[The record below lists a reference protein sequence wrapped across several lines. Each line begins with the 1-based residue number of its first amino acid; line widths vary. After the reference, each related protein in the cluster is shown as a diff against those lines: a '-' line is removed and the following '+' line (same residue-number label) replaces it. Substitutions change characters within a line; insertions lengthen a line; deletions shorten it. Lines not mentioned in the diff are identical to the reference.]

1 MGKMKKY
8 RQLIK
13 ELPSKKVV
21 FAFGRFQPPTTGH
34 ELLVKA
40 VQKIASAQGADH
52 VIYASKTEDKKQN
65 PLPVSRKVYYL
76 QRMFAGANFK
86 AANEQ
91 ERTFIEA
98 AKALNKRYKNIVM
111 VAGSDRIAEYKK
123 ILEKYNGTEFKF
135 DTVSVVSAGER
146 DPDSDNA
153 SGMSGTKMREAA
165 KAGKFSEF
173 KKGIPHSLTVLDARR
188 LMNEIRKAYDL
199 EPVKES
205 LNIAVDDLR
214 EKYFRGEIF
223 NVGDIVVSENKQC
236 VVVKRGSN
244 HLLLSEKGTDVKFTR
259 WIKDVYLP
267 EDYGNPEDH
276 GQVSW
281 QGYTTKHFDLD
292 TSVVDAF
299 NNTIHS
305 GEANSVDILHAIK
318 EVDEYLG
325 HMKAAIATR
334 QASAEV
340 VNNVKVHM
348 ARARDHLANI
358 GQAEHHDNYLKTH
371 TDEIEK
377 LASEYKDA
385 GKEDMN
391 DSVKVTGT
399 VIENLTNKTLKAN
412 SSDQI
417 KAARII
423 ATTLGV
429 ENVESTTNPAQ
440 IVNLGLRKIKSKAL
454 NAESYEILKRML
466 KMATDVGIKFDTNLM
481 PQKLKEAYYDKLL
494 SYDAEGKMTEIDT
507 DKDGIPDWLERNMT
521 KIGSSLQN
529 TDNDQLRKQKIH
541 YHLGEADTTSL
552 TRQVAKSALA
562 AKQAKEKEALST
574 KHASEKESL
583 KEYEIDHDGKG
594 NYRDDEGNEFRG
606 APRGSFARR
615 HTITS
620 TPPSETHSVHIN
632 GKKWKSFGSQSH
644 AQNVANKIK
653 GATVHKEEYE
663 HILKA
668 LDEALASTDKG
679 EYDYEGAMARTQ
691 LQTVCRNA
699 QELIAMLGMD
709 ENLPEWVQSKI
720 TLAQDYISSVT
731 DYLKSRSEL
740 GEGVVKKPQYRGLS
754 ESSLNVKDPHGDYKE
769 KSKALHQ
776 LSMNKDVDQ
785 GHVKQRKLDLDKEYS
800 KYQKEEVEP
809 IEEISQKL
817 AGNYY
822 GAATKKHIE
831 KVGVK
836 PNMYDRIEK
845 DMGKKRK
852 EGVDRAFARL
862 TKEDV
867 KLVEE
872 HIVHVDDGS
881 KYGEQPHDKDA
892 EHVMAGVKKHN
903 GKFDGHS
910 DKGAFFKFKSHSD
923 AKNFV
928 DHVKRSPHKTV
939 GADLHEEVIFE
950 AIDKEHPIAKEYES
964 LKKQDIK
971 TLRGMIS
978 QQHKIVDTSE
988 FKTKD
993 HAASHILR
1001 NRHGN
1006 KKVSAVFGLSEEQ
1019 FEEAYLQSADQKIG
1033 KDGKKHAARLIKI
1046 GSDAP
1051 TNTRHKGYDA
1061 FSMEEVEL
1069 SEEDIDVIVD
1079 EFQTW
1084 EDVIDAYED
1093 DELAII
1099 DEETGEEIDTVVSE
1113 GVLNEVLSRIER
1125 IRAATRFARTKSKRM
1140 IKTKM
1145 ALKRSSPQSV
1155 INTRARKLA
1164 IQTIKLRLA
1173 KKPLNTLSVAEK
1185 ERLEQRIAKMKPILN
1200 RIAMKLAPRVRQI
1213 EKQRLSHSTY
1223 TK

>member
-165 KAGKFSEF
+165 KAGKFNEF

-214 EKYFRGEIF
+214 ERYFRGEIF
-223 NVGDIVVSENKQC
+223 NVGDVVVSENKQC

-244 HLLLSEKGTDVKFTR
+244 HLLLSEEGTDVKFTR
-259 WIKDVYLP
+259 WIKDVSLP
-267 EDYGNPEDH
+267 AE
-276 GQVSW
+276 QV
-281 QGYTTKHFDLD
+281 Q
-292 TSVVDAF
+292 
-299 NNTIHS
+299 
-305 GEANSVDILHAIK
+305 E
-318 EVDEYLG
+318 E
-325 HMKAAIATR
+325 
-334 QASAEV
+334 
-340 VNNVKVHM
+340 
-348 ARARDHLANI
+348 
-358 GQAEHHDNYLKTH
+358 
-371 TDEIEK
+371 
-377 LASEYKDA
+377 
-385 GKEDMN
+385 
-391 DSVKVTGT
+391 
-399 VIENLTNKTLKAN
+399 LTNKTLKSN
-412 SSDQI
+412 STDQI

-429 ENVESTTNPAQ
+429 ENVESSANPAQ

-494 SYDAEGKMTEIDT
+494 SYDAEGRMTEIDT

-521 KIGSSLQN
+521 KIGSSLHN
-529 TDNDQLRKQKIH
+529 DENDQLRKQKIN

-562 AKQAKEKEALST
+562 AKHAKEKEALST

-620 TPPSETHSVHIN
+620 TPSEPHSVHIN
-632 GKKWKSFGSQSH
+632 GKKWKTYGSQSH

-663 HILKA
+663 HILNA

-699 QELIAMLGMD
+699 QELIDMLGMD
-709 ENLPEWVQSKI
+709 DNLPEWVQSKI

-731 DYLKSRSEL
+731 DYLKSRDEL
-740 GEGVVKKPQYRGLS
+740 GEAVNPAQQAAIAIAMKKAGKKPKYKGMNELS
-754 ESSLNVKDPHGDYKE
+754 TATLASYKQKAGADASAADKAGDYE
-769 KSKALHQ
+769 KGNKRFKGIIKAT
-776 LSMNKDVDQ
+776 NKQFD
-785 GHVKQRKLDLDKEYS
+785 
-800 KYQKEEVEP
+800 
-809 IEEISQKL
+809 
-817 AGNYY
+817 N
-822 GAATKKHIE
+822 
-831 KVGVK
+831 
-836 PNMYDRIEK
+836 
-845 DMGKKRK
+845 DMK
-852 EGVDRAFARL
+852 
-862 TKEDV
+862 KEDV

-872 HIVHVDDGS
+872 HIVHVNDGS

-892 EHVMAGVKKHN
+892 EHVMAGVKKH
-903 GKFDGHS
+903 GGEFDGHS
-910 DKGAFFKFKSHSD
+910 DKGAFFKFKSHED
-923 AKNFV
+923 AKNFKRHV
-928 DHVKRSPHKTV
+928 DSCPHKTCD
-939 GADLHEEVIFE
+939 ADLHE
-950 AIDKEHPIAKEYES
+950 
-964 LKKQDIK
+964 
-971 TLRGMIS
+971 G
-978 QQHKIVDTSE
+978 
-988 FKTKD
+988 
-993 HAASHILR
+993 
-1001 NRHGN
+1001 
-1006 KKVSAVFGLSEEQ
+1006 
-1019 FEEAYLQSADQKIG
+1019 YLQSADQKIG
-1033 KDGKKHAARLIKI
+1033 KDGKKHAARLIKV

-1099 DEETGEEIDTVVSE
+1099 DEETGEEIDTVVSESE

>member
-223 NVGDIVVSENKQC
+223 NVGDIVISENKQC

-267 EDYGNPEDH
+267 EDYENPEDR

-358 GQAEHHDNYLKTH
+358 GQAEHHDNYLSTH
-371 TDEIEK
+371 TDQIEK
-377 LASEYKDA
+377 LASDYKET
-385 GKEDMN
+385 GKEDMA
-391 DSVKVTGT
+391 
-399 VIENLTNKTLKAN
+399 EELTNKTLKSN
-412 SSDQI
+412 SADQI

-481 PQKLKEAYYDKLL
+481 PQKLKEAYYNKLL
-494 SYDAEGKMTEIDT
+494 SYDAEGKLTEIDT
-507 DKDGIPDWLERNMT
+507 DADGIPDWIEKNMT
-521 KIGSSLQN
+521 KIGSGLHN
-529 TDNDQLRKQKIH
+529 DDNDQLRTQKVR
-541 YHLGEADTTSL
+541 YHLGEADAGSL

-562 AKQAKEKEALST
+562 AKHAKEKEALST

-583 KEYEIDHDGKG
+583 KEYEISHDGKG

-620 TPPSETHSVHIN
+620 TPPSEPHSVHIN
-632 GKKWKSFGSQSH
+632 GKKWKSFSSQSH

-754 ESSLNVKDPHGDYKE
+754 ESSLNAKDPHGDYKE

-800 KYQKEEVEP
+800 KYQKE
-809 IEEISQKL
+809 
-817 AGNYY
+817 
-822 GAATKKHIE
+822 
-831 KVGVK
+831 
-836 PNMYDRIEK
+836 
-845 DMGKKRK
+845 
-852 EGVDRAFARL
+852 
-862 TKEDV
+862 DV
-867 KLVEE
+867 KLDEE

-1006 KKVSAVFGLSEEQ
+1006 KKVAAVFGLSEEQ
-1019 FEEAYLQSADQKIG
+1019 FEEGYLQSADKVVG
-1033 KDGKKHAARLIKI
+1033 KDGKKHTARLIKI

-1113 GVLNEVLSRIER
+1113 GTLNEVLSRIER
-1125 IRAATRFARTKSKRM
+1125 IRAKTRFARTKSKRM
-1140 IKTKM
+1140 IRTKM

-1185 ERLEQRIAKMKPILN
+1185 ERLEQRIAKMKPVLN

>member
-1 MGKMKKY
+1 
-8 RQLIK
+8 
-13 ELPSKKVV
+13 
-21 FAFGRFQPPTTGH
+21 
-34 ELLVKA
+34 
-40 VQKIASAQGADH
+40 
-52 VIYASKTEDKKQN
+52 
-65 PLPVSRKVYYL
+65 
-76 QRMFAGANFK
+76 MFAGANFK

-123 ILEKYNGTEFKF
+123 ILEKYNGTEFNF

-165 KAGKFSEF
+165 KAGKFNEF

-244 HLLLSEKGTDVKFTR
+244 HLLLSEEGTDVKFTR
-259 WIKDVYLP
+259 WIKDVSLP
-267 EDYGNPEDH
+267 AE
-276 GQVSW
+276 QV
-281 QGYTTKHFDLD
+281 Q
-292 TSVVDAF
+292 
-299 NNTIHS
+299 
-305 GEANSVDILHAIK
+305 E
-318 EVDEYLG
+318 E
-325 HMKAAIATR
+325 
-334 QASAEV
+334 
-340 VNNVKVHM
+340 
-348 ARARDHLANI
+348 
-358 GQAEHHDNYLKTH
+358 
-371 TDEIEK
+371 
-377 LASEYKDA
+377 
-385 GKEDMN
+385 
-391 DSVKVTGT
+391 
-399 VIENLTNKTLKAN
+399 LTNKTLKSN
-412 SSDQI
+412 STDQI

-429 ENVESTTNPAQ
+429 ENVESSANPAQ

-494 SYDAEGKMTEIDT
+494 SYDTEGRMTEIDT
-507 DKDGIPDWLERNMT
+507 NNDGIPDWLERNMT
-521 KIGSSLQN
+521 KIGSSLHN
-529 TDNDQLRKQKIH
+529 DENDQLRKQKIN
-541 YHLGEADTTSL
+541 YHLGEADTGNL

-562 AKQAKEKEALST
+562 AKHAKEKEALST

-620 TPPSETHSVHIN
+620 TPPSEPHSVHIN
-632 GKKWKSFGSQSH
+632 GKKWKTYGSQSH

-663 HILKA
+663 HILNA

-699 QELIAMLGMD
+699 QELIDMLGMD
-709 ENLPEWVQSKI
+709 DNLPEWVQSKI

-731 DYLKSRSEL
+731 DYLKSRDEL
-740 GEGVVKKPQYRGLS
+740 GEAVNPAQQAAIAIAMKKAGKKPKYKGMNELS
-754 ESSLNVKDPHGDYKE
+754 TATLASYKQKAGADASAADKAGDYEKGNKRFKGIIKATNKQFDNDMKKE
-769 KSKALHQ
+769 DFDTAQEHLQKAQRAKARGHHGKAEKYMRLHDRE
-776 LSMNKDVDQ
+776 LNTEEV
-785 GHVKQRKLDLDKEYS
+785 KLD
-800 KYQKEEVEP
+800 
-809 IEEISQKL
+809 
-817 AGNYY
+817 
-822 GAATKKHIE
+822 
-831 KVGVK
+831 
-836 PNMYDRIEK
+836 
-845 DMGKKRK
+845 
-852 EGVDRAFARL
+852 
-862 TKEDV
+862 
-867 KLVEE
+867 EE
-872 HIVHVDDGS
+872 HIVHVNDGS

-892 EHVMAGVKKHN
+892 EHVMAGVKKH
-903 GKFDGHS
+903 GGEFDGHS
-910 DKGAFFKFKSHSD
+910 DKGAFFKFKSHED
-923 AKNFV
+923 AKNFKRHV
-928 DHVKRSPHKTV
+928 DSCPHKTCD
-939 GADLHEEVIFE
+939 ADLHEEVVFE

-1001 NRHGN
+1001 NRHGD
-1006 KKVSAVFGLSEEQ
+1006 KKVAAVFGLSEEQ
-1019 FEEAYLQSADQKIG
+1019 FEEGYLQSADQKIG
-1033 KDGKKHAARLIKI
+1033 KDGKKHAARLIKV

-1051 TNTRHKGYDA
+1051 TNTRNKGFDA
-1061 FSMEEVEL
+1061 FSMEEVEI

-1113 GVLNEVLSRIER
+1113 GTLNEVLSRIER
-1125 IRAATRFARTKSKRM
+1125 IRAKTRFARTKSKRM
-1140 IKTKM
+1140 IRTKM

>member
-165 KAGKFSEF
+165 KAGKFNEF

-199 EPVKES
+199 EPIKES

-244 HLLLSEKGTDVKFTR
+244 HLLLSEEGTDVKFTR
-259 WIKDVYLP
+259 WIKDVSLP
-267 EDYGNPEDH
+267 AE
-276 GQVSW
+276 QV
-281 QGYTTKHFDLD
+281 Q
-292 TSVVDAF
+292 
-299 NNTIHS
+299 
-305 GEANSVDILHAIK
+305 E
-318 EVDEYLG
+318 E
-325 HMKAAIATR
+325 
-334 QASAEV
+334 
-340 VNNVKVHM
+340 
-348 ARARDHLANI
+348 
-358 GQAEHHDNYLKTH
+358 
-371 TDEIEK
+371 
-377 LASEYKDA
+377 
-385 GKEDMN
+385 
-391 DSVKVTGT
+391 
-399 VIENLTNKTLKAN
+399 LTNKTLKSN
-412 SSDQI
+412 STDQI

-429 ENVESTTNPAQ
+429 ENVESSANPAQ

-481 PQKLKEAYYDKLL
+481 PQKLKEAYYNKLL
-494 SYDAEGKMTEIDT
+494 SYDADGKMTEIDT
-507 DKDGIPDWLERNMT
+507 DADGIPDWIEKNMT
-521 KIGSSLQN
+521 KIGSGLHN
-529 TDNDQLRKQKIH
+529 DDNDQLRTQKVR
-541 YHLGEADTTSL
+541 YHLGEADSGSL

-562 AKQAKEKEALST
+562 AKHAKEKEALAT

-620 TPPSETHSVHIN
+620 TPSEPHSVHIN

-699 QELIAMLGMD
+699 QELIDMLGMD
-709 ENLPEWVQSKI
+709 DNLPEWVQSKI

-731 DYLKSRSEL
+731 DYLKSRDEL
-740 GEGVVKKPQYRGLS
+740 GEAVNPAQQAAIAIAMKKAGKKPKYKGLS
-754 ESSLNVKDPHGDYKE
+754 ESSLNAKDPHGDYKE

-785 GHVKQRKLDLDKEYS
+785 EHVKQRKLDLDKEYS

-852 EGVDRAFARL
+852 EGVDRALARL

-867 KLVEE
+867 KLVED
-872 HIVHVDDGS
+872 HLVHVSDGS
-881 KYGEQPHDKDA
+881 KYDEVPHPKDI
-892 EHVMAGVKKHN
+892 EHVKTGAMHHG
-903 GKFDGHS
+903 GKWDGHS
-910 DKGAFFKFKSHSD
+910 DKGAFFKFKSKED
-923 AKNFV
+923 AQHFV
-928 DHVKRSPHKTV
+928 SHVNKCPHKTCY
-939 GADLHEEVIFE
+939 ADLHE
-950 AIDKEHPIAKEYES
+950 
-964 LKKQDIK
+964 
-971 TLRGMIS
+971 
-978 QQHKIVDTSE
+978 
-988 FKTKD
+988 
-993 HAASHILR
+993 
-1001 NRHGN
+1001 
-1006 KKVSAVFGLSEEQ
+1006 
-1019 FEEAYLQSADQKIG
+1019 AYLQAADKVIG

-1185 ERLEQRIAKMKPILN
+1185 ERLEQRIAKMKPVLN

-1213 EKQRLSHSTY
+1213 EKQRLSHSKY

>member
-153 SGMSGTKMREAA
+153 SGMSGTKMRDAA
-165 KAGKFSEF
+165 KAGKFNEF

-199 EPVKES
+199 EPIKES

-223 NVGDIVVSENKQC
+223 NVGDVVVSENKQC

-244 HLLLSEKGTDVKFTR
+244 HLLLSEEGTDVKFTR
-259 WIKDVYLP
+259 WIKDVSLP
-267 EDYGNPEDH
+267 AE
-276 GQVSW
+276 QV
-281 QGYTTKHFDLD
+281 Q
-292 TSVVDAF
+292 
-299 NNTIHS
+299 
-305 GEANSVDILHAIK
+305 E
-318 EVDEYLG
+318 E
-325 HMKAAIATR
+325 
-334 QASAEV
+334 
-340 VNNVKVHM
+340 
-348 ARARDHLANI
+348 
-358 GQAEHHDNYLKTH
+358 
-371 TDEIEK
+371 
-377 LASEYKDA
+377 
-385 GKEDMN
+385 
-391 DSVKVTGT
+391 
-399 VIENLTNKTLKAN
+399 LTNKTLKSN
-412 SSDQI
+412 STDQI

-429 ENVESTTNPAQ
+429 DNVESTTNPAQ

-466 KMATDVGIKFDTNLM
+466 KMATDVGIKFDVNLI

-494 SYDAEGKMTEIDT
+494 SYDAEGKLTEIDT
-507 DKDGIPDWLERNMT
+507 DADSIPDWIEKNMT
-521 KIGSSLQN
+521 KIGSGLHN
-529 TDNDQLRKQKIH
+529 DDNQHLIKQKIK
-541 YHLGEADTTSL
+541 YHLGEADSGSL
-552 TRQVAKSALA
+552 TRQVAKAALA
-562 AKQAKEKEALST
+562 AKHAKEKEALST

-583 KEYEIDHDGKG
+583 KEYEISHDGKG

-620 TPPSETHSVHIN
+620 TPPSEPHSVHIN
-632 GKKWKSFGSQSH
+632 GKKWKTYGSQSH

-653 GATVHKEEYE
+653 GATVHKEEVEIDEISQKLAGDYYGAATKKHLDKVGMKPNMYGRIEKDMGKQRKAGVDRALDRVTGARKTNEDYE
-663 HILKA
+663 YIIQSI
-668 LDEALASTDKG
+668 DEALASTDKG

-699 QELIAMLGMD
+699 QELIDMLGMD
-709 ENLPEWVQSKI
+709 DNLPEWVQSKI

-731 DYLKSRSEL
+731 DYLKSRDEL
-740 GEGVVKKPQYRGLS
+740 GEEVATKPQYRGLS
-754 ESSLNVKDPHGDYKE
+754 ESALNAKDPHSDYKE

-785 GHVKQRKLDLDKEYS
+785 AHVTQRKLDLDKEYS
-800 KYQKEEVEP
+800 KYQKEEVELD
-809 IEEISQKL
+809 EAAWGKDKMANLRSAHDRHMEKAL
-817 AGNYY
+817 AANKAGNDE
-822 GAATKKHIE
+822 AV
-831 KVGVK
+831 KVHQSK
-836 PNMYDRIEK
+836 MAMIKNKMN
-845 DMGKKRK
+845 
-852 EGVDRAFARL
+852 
-862 TKEDV
+862 
-867 KLVEE
+867 KLKQNEEVELDEE

-881 KYGEQPHDKDA
+881 KYGEQPHDKDV
-892 EHVMAGVKKHN
+892 EHVMSGAKKHN
-903 GKFDGHS
+903 GEFDGHS

-950 AIDKEHPIAKEYES
+950 AIDKEHPIAKEYEA
-964 LKKQDIK
+964 LKKHDIK
-971 TLRGMIS
+971 SLRGMIS

-1001 NRHGN
+1001 NRHGD
-1006 KKVSAVFGLSEEQ
+1006 KKVAAVFGLSEEQ
-1019 FEEAYLQSADQKIG
+1019 FEEGYLQSADKVVG
-1033 KDGKKHAARLIKI
+1033 KDGKKHTARLIKI

-1051 TNTRHKGYDA
+1051 TNARHKGFDA

-1079 EFQTW
+1079 GFQTW

-1093 DELAII
+1093 EELAII
-1099 DEETGEEIDTVVSE
+1099 DEETGEEIDDVVSE
-1113 GVLNEVLSRIER
+1113 GTLNEVLSRIER
-1125 IRAATRFARTKSKRM
+1125 IRAKTRFARTKSKRM

-1185 ERLEQRIAKMKPILN
+1185 ERLEQRIAKMKPVLN

-1223 TK
+1223 TKK

>member
-153 SGMSGTKMREAA
+153 SGMSGTKMRDAA
-165 KAGKFSEF
+165 KAGKFNEF

-199 EPVKES
+199 EPIKES

-223 NVGDIVVSENKQC
+223 NVGDVVVSENKQC

-244 HLLLSEKGTDVKFTR
+244 HLLLSEEGTDVKFTR
-259 WIKDVYLP
+259 WIKDVSLP
-267 EDYGNPEDH
+267 AE
-276 GQVSW
+276 QV
-281 QGYTTKHFDLD
+281 Q
-292 TSVVDAF
+292 
-299 NNTIHS
+299 
-305 GEANSVDILHAIK
+305 E
-318 EVDEYLG
+318 E
-325 HMKAAIATR
+325 
-334 QASAEV
+334 
-340 VNNVKVHM
+340 
-348 ARARDHLANI
+348 
-358 GQAEHHDNYLKTH
+358 
-371 TDEIEK
+371 
-377 LASEYKDA
+377 
-385 GKEDMN
+385 
-391 DSVKVTGT
+391 
-399 VIENLTNKTLKAN
+399 LTNKTLKSN
-412 SSDQI
+412 STDQI

-429 ENVESTTNPAQ
+429 DNVESTTNPAQ

-466 KMATDVGIKFDTNLM
+466 KMATDVGIKFDANLI

-494 SYDAEGKMTEIDT
+494 SYDAEGKLTEIDT
-507 DKDGIPDWLERNMT
+507 DADSIPDWIEKNMT
-521 KIGSSLQN
+521 KIGSGLHN
-529 TDNDQLRKQKIH
+529 DDNHHLIKQKIK
-541 YHLGEADTTSL
+541 YHLGEADTGSL

-562 AKQAKEKEALST
+562 AKHAKEKEALST

-583 KEYEIDHDGKG
+583 KEYEISHDGKG

-620 TPPSETHSVHIN
+620 TPPSEPHSVHIN
-632 GKKWKSFGSQSH
+632 GKKWKTYGSQSH

-653 GATVHKEEYE
+653 GATVHKEEVKIDEISQKLAGDYYGAATKKHLDKVGMKPNMYGRIEKDMGKQRKAGVDRALDRVTGARKTNEDYE
-663 HILKA
+663 YIIQSI
-668 LDEALASTDKG
+668 DEALASTDKG

-699 QELIAMLGMD
+699 QELIDMLGMD
-709 ENLPEWVQSKI
+709 DNLPEWVQSKI

-731 DYLKSRSEL
+731 DYLKSRDEL
-740 GEGVVKKPQYRGLS
+740 GEEVATKPQYRGLS
-754 ESSLNVKDPHGDYKE
+754 ESALNAKDPHGDYKE

-785 GHVKQRKLDLDKEYS
+785 AHVTQRKLDLDKEYS
-800 KYQKEEVEP
+800 KYQKEEVE
-809 IEEISQKL
+809 L
-817 AGNYY
+817 
-822 GAATKKHIE
+822 
-831 KVGVK
+831 
-836 PNMYDRIEK
+836 D
-845 DMGKKRK
+845 
-852 EGVDRAFARL
+852 
-862 TKEDV
+862 
-867 KLVEE
+867 EE

-881 KYGEQPHDKDA
+881 KYGEQPHEKDV
-892 EHVMAGVKKHN
+892 EHVMSGAKKHN
-903 GKFDGHS
+903 GEFDGHS

-939 GADLHEEVIFE
+939 GADLHEE
-950 AIDKEHPIAKEYES
+950 
-964 LKKQDIK
+964 
-971 TLRGMIS
+971 
-978 QQHKIVDTSE
+978 
-988 FKTKD
+988 
-993 HAASHILR
+993 
-1001 NRHGN
+1001 
-1006 KKVSAVFGLSEEQ
+1006 Q
-1019 FEEAYLQSADQKIG
+1019 FEEGYLQSADKVVG
-1033 KDGKKHAARLIKI
+1033 KDGKKHTARLIKI

-1051 TNTRHKGYDA
+1051 TNARHKGFDA

-1079 EFQTW
+1079 GFQTW

-1093 DELAII
+1093 EELAII
-1099 DEETGEEIDTVVSE
+1099 DEETGEEIDDVVSE
-1113 GVLNEVLSRIER
+1113 GTLNEVLSRIER
-1125 IRAATRFARTKSKRM
+1125 IRAKTRFARTKSKRM

-1185 ERLEQRIAKMKPILN
+1185 ERLEQRIAKMKPVLN

-1223 TK
+1223 TKK

>member
-199 EPVKES
+199 EPIKES

-223 NVGDIVVSENKQC
+223 NVGDIVVSENKEC

-267 EDYGNPEDH
+267 EDYENPEDR
-276 GQVSW
+276 GQISW

-358 GQAEHHDNYLKTH
+358 GQAEHHDNYLSTH
-371 TDEIEK
+371 TDHIEK
-377 LASEYKDA
+377 LASDYKET
-385 GKEDMN
+385 GKEDMA
-391 DSVKVTGT
+391 
-399 VIENLTNKTLKAN
+399 EELTNKTLKPN

-429 ENVESTTNPAQ
+429 ENVESSANPAQ

-494 SYDAEGKMTEIDT
+494 SYDTEGKMTEIDT

-583 KEYEIDHDGKG
+583 KEYEISHDGKG

-620 TPPSETHSVHIN
+620 TPSEPHSVHIN
-632 GKKWKSFGSQSH
+632 GKKWKTYGSQSH

-699 QELIAMLGMD
+699 QELIDMLGMD
-709 ENLPEWVQSKI
+709 DNLPEWVQSKI

-754 ESSLNVKDPHGDYKE
+754 ESSLNAKDPHGDYKE

-785 GHVKQRKLDLDKEYS
+785 EHVKQRKLDLDKEYS
-800 KYQKEEVEP
+800 KYQKEEV
-809 IEEISQKL
+809 
-817 AGNYY
+817 
-822 GAATKKHIE
+822 
-831 KVGVK
+831 
-836 PNMYDRIEK
+836 
-845 DMGKKRK
+845 
-852 EGVDRAFARL
+852 
-862 TKEDV
+862 

-872 HIVHVDDGS
+872 HIVHVNDGS

-892 EHVMAGVKKHN
+892 EHVMAGVKKH
-903 GKFDGHS
+903 GGEFDGHS
-910 DKGAFFKFKSHSD
+910 DKGAYFKFKSHED
-923 AKNFV
+923 AKNFKRHV
-928 DHVKRSPHKTV
+928 DSCPHKTCD
-939 GADLHEEVIFE
+939 ADLHE
-950 AIDKEHPIAKEYES
+950 
-964 LKKQDIK
+964 
-971 TLRGMIS
+971 G
-978 QQHKIVDTSE
+978 
-988 FKTKD
+988 
-993 HAASHILR
+993 
-1001 NRHGN
+1001 
-1006 KKVSAVFGLSEEQ
+1006 
-1019 FEEAYLQSADQKIG
+1019 YLQSADRVIG

>member
-165 KAGKFSEF
+165 KAGKFNEF

-214 EKYFRGEIF
+214 ERYFRGEIF
-223 NVGDIVVSENKQC
+223 NVGDVVVSENKQC

-244 HLLLSEKGTDVKFTR
+244 HLLLSEEGTDVKFTR
-259 WIKDVYLP
+259 WIKDVSLP
-267 EDYGNPEDH
+267 AE
-276 GQVSW
+276 QV
-281 QGYTTKHFDLD
+281 Q
-292 TSVVDAF
+292 
-299 NNTIHS
+299 
-305 GEANSVDILHAIK
+305 E
-318 EVDEYLG
+318 E
-325 HMKAAIATR
+325 
-334 QASAEV
+334 
-340 VNNVKVHM
+340 
-348 ARARDHLANI
+348 
-358 GQAEHHDNYLKTH
+358 
-371 TDEIEK
+371 
-377 LASEYKDA
+377 
-385 GKEDMN
+385 
-391 DSVKVTGT
+391 
-399 VIENLTNKTLKAN
+399 LTNKTLKSN
-412 SSDQI
+412 STDQI

-429 ENVESTTNPAQ
+429 ENVESSANPAQ

-494 SYDAEGKMTEIDT
+494 SYDAEGRMTEIDT

-521 KIGSSLQN
+521 KIGSSLHN
-529 TDNDQLRKQKIH
+529 DENDQLRKQKIN
-541 YHLGEADTTSL
+541 YHLGEADTGNL

-562 AKQAKEKEALST
+562 AKHAKEKEALST

-620 TPPSETHSVHIN
+620 TPSEPHSVHIN
-632 GKKWKSFGSQSH
+632 GKKWKTYGSQSH

-663 HILKA
+663 HILDA

-699 QELIAMLGMD
+699 QELIDMLGMD
-709 ENLPEWVQSKI
+709 DNLPEWVQSKI

-731 DYLKSRSEL
+731 DYLKSRDEL
-740 GEGVVKKPQYRGLS
+740 GEAVNPAQQAAIAIAMKKAGKKPKYKGMNELS
-754 ESSLNVKDPHGDYKE
+754 TATLASYKQKAGADASAADKAGDYE
-769 KSKALHQ
+769 KGNKRFKGIIKAT
-776 LSMNKDVDQ
+776 NKQFD
-785 GHVKQRKLDLDKEYS
+785 
-800 KYQKEEVEP
+800 
-809 IEEISQKL
+809 
-817 AGNYY
+817 N
-822 GAATKKHIE
+822 
-831 KVGVK
+831 
-836 PNMYDRIEK
+836 
-845 DMGKKRK
+845 DMK
-852 EGVDRAFARL
+852 
-862 TKEDV
+862 KEDV

-872 HIVHVDDGS
+872 HIVHVNDGS

-892 EHVMAGVKKHN
+892 EHVMAGVKKH
-903 GKFDGHS
+903 GGEFDGHS
-910 DKGAFFKFKSHSD
+910 DKGAFFKFKSHED
-923 AKNFV
+923 AKNFKRHV
-928 DHVKRSPHKTV
+928 DSCPHKTCD
-939 GADLHEEVIFE
+939 ADLHE
-950 AIDKEHPIAKEYES
+950 
-964 LKKQDIK
+964 
-971 TLRGMIS
+971 G
-978 QQHKIVDTSE
+978 
-988 FKTKD
+988 
-993 HAASHILR
+993 
-1001 NRHGN
+1001 
-1006 KKVSAVFGLSEEQ
+1006 
-1019 FEEAYLQSADQKIG
+1019 YLQSADQKIG
-1033 KDGKKHAARLIKI
+1033 KDGKKHAARLIKV

-1099 DEETGEEIDTVVSE
+1099 DEETGEEIDTVVSESE

>member
-1 MGKMKKY
+1 MKKY

-199 EPVKES
+199 EPIKES

-223 NVGDIVVSENKQC
+223 NVGDIVVSENKEC

-267 EDYGNPEDH
+267 EDYENPEDR
-276 GQVSW
+276 GQISW

-358 GQAEHHDNYLKTH
+358 GQAEHHDNYLSTH
-371 TDEIEK
+371 TDHIEK
-377 LASEYKDA
+377 LASDYKET
-385 GKEDMN
+385 GKEDMA
-391 DSVKVTGT
+391 
-399 VIENLTNKTLKAN
+399 EELTNKTLKPN

-429 ENVESTTNPAQ
+429 ENVESSANPAQ

-494 SYDAEGKMTEIDT
+494 SYDTEGKMTEIDT

-583 KEYEIDHDGKG
+583 KEYEISHDGKG

-620 TPPSETHSVHIN
+620 TPSEPHSVHIN
-632 GKKWKSFGSQSH
+632 GKKWKTYGSQSH

-699 QELIAMLGMD
+699 QELIDMLGMD
-709 ENLPEWVQSKI
+709 DNLPEWVQSKI

-754 ESSLNVKDPHGDYKE
+754 ESSLNAKDPHGDYKE

-785 GHVKQRKLDLDKEYS
+785 EHVKQRKLDLDKEYS
-800 KYQKEEVEP
+800 KYQKEEV
-809 IEEISQKL
+809 
-817 AGNYY
+817 
-822 GAATKKHIE
+822 
-831 KVGVK
+831 
-836 PNMYDRIEK
+836 
-845 DMGKKRK
+845 
-852 EGVDRAFARL
+852 
-862 TKEDV
+862 

-872 HIVHVDDGS
+872 HIVHVNDGS

-892 EHVMAGVKKHN
+892 EHVMAGVKKH
-903 GKFDGHS
+903 GGEFDGHS
-910 DKGAFFKFKSHSD
+910 DKGAYFKFKSHED
-923 AKNFV
+923 AKNFKRHV
-928 DHVKRSPHKTV
+928 DSCPHKTCD
-939 GADLHEEVIFE
+939 ADLHE
-950 AIDKEHPIAKEYES
+950 
-964 LKKQDIK
+964 
-971 TLRGMIS
+971 G
-978 QQHKIVDTSE
+978 
-988 FKTKD
+988 
-993 HAASHILR
+993 
-1001 NRHGN
+1001 
-1006 KKVSAVFGLSEEQ
+1006 
-1019 FEEAYLQSADQKIG
+1019 YLQSADRVIG

>member
-123 ILEKYNGTEFKF
+123 ILEKYNGTEFNF

-165 KAGKFSEF
+165 KAGKFNEF

-244 HLLLSEKGTDVKFTR
+244 HLLLSEEGTDVKFTR
-259 WIKDVYLP
+259 WIKDVSLP
-267 EDYGNPEDH
+267 AE
-276 GQVSW
+276 QV
-281 QGYTTKHFDLD
+281 Q
-292 TSVVDAF
+292 
-299 NNTIHS
+299 
-305 GEANSVDILHAIK
+305 E
-318 EVDEYLG
+318 E
-325 HMKAAIATR
+325 
-334 QASAEV
+334 
-340 VNNVKVHM
+340 
-348 ARARDHLANI
+348 
-358 GQAEHHDNYLKTH
+358 
-371 TDEIEK
+371 
-377 LASEYKDA
+377 
-385 GKEDMN
+385 
-391 DSVKVTGT
+391 
-399 VIENLTNKTLKAN
+399 LTNKTLKSN
-412 SSDQI
+412 STDQI

-429 ENVESTTNPAQ
+429 ENVESSANPAQ

-494 SYDAEGKMTEIDT
+494 SYDTEGRMTEIDT
-507 DKDGIPDWLERNMT
+507 NNDGIPDWLERNMT
-521 KIGSSLQN
+521 KIGSSLHN
-529 TDNDQLRKQKIH
+529 DENDQLRKQKIN
-541 YHLGEADTTSL
+541 YHLGEADTGNL

-562 AKQAKEKEALST
+562 AKHAKEKEALST

-620 TPPSETHSVHIN
+620 TPPSEPHSVHIN
-632 GKKWKSFGSQSH
+632 GKKWKTYGSQSH

-663 HILKA
+663 HILNA

-699 QELIAMLGMD
+699 QELIDMLGMD
-709 ENLPEWVQSKI
+709 DNLPEWVQSKI

-731 DYLKSRSEL
+731 DYLKSRDEL
-740 GEGVVKKPQYRGLS
+740 GEAVNPAQQAAIAIAMKKAGKKPKYKGMNELS
-754 ESSLNVKDPHGDYKE
+754 TATLASYKQKAGADATAADKAGDYE
-769 KSKALHQ
+769 KGNKRFKGIIKAT
-776 LSMNKDVDQ
+776 NKQFDNDM
-785 GHVKQRKLDLDKEYS
+785 K
-800 KYQKEEVEP
+800 KEEVEP

-872 HIVHVDDGS
+872 HIVHVNDGS

-892 EHVMAGVKKHN
+892 EHVMAGVKKH
-903 GKFDGHS
+903 GGEFDGHS
-910 DKGAFFKFKSHSD
+910 DKGAFFKFKSHED
-923 AKNFV
+923 AKNFKRHV
-928 DHVKRSPHKTV
+928 DSCPHKTCD
-939 GADLHEEVIFE
+939 ADLHEEVVFE

-1001 NRHGN
+1001 NRHGD
-1006 KKVSAVFGLSEEQ
+1006 KKVAAVFGLSEEQ
-1019 FEEAYLQSADQKIG
+1019 FEEGYLQSADQKIG
-1033 KDGKKHAARLIKI
+1033 KDGKKHAARLIKV

-1051 TNTRHKGYDA
+1051 TNTRNKGFDA
-1061 FSMEEVEL
+1061 FSMEEVEI

-1113 GVLNEVLSRIER
+1113 GTLNEVLSRIER
-1125 IRAATRFARTKSKRM
+1125 IRAKTRFARTKSKRM
-1140 IKTKM
+1140 IRTKM

>member
-165 KAGKFSEF
+165 KAGKFNEF

-199 EPVKES
+199 EPIKES

-244 HLLLSEKGTDVKFTR
+244 HLLLSEEGTDVKFTR
-259 WIKDVYLP
+259 WIKDVSLP
-267 EDYGNPEDH
+267 AE
-276 GQVSW
+276 QV
-281 QGYTTKHFDLD
+281 Q
-292 TSVVDAF
+292 
-299 NNTIHS
+299 
-305 GEANSVDILHAIK
+305 E
-318 EVDEYLG
+318 E
-325 HMKAAIATR
+325 
-334 QASAEV
+334 
-340 VNNVKVHM
+340 
-348 ARARDHLANI
+348 
-358 GQAEHHDNYLKTH
+358 
-371 TDEIEK
+371 
-377 LASEYKDA
+377 
-385 GKEDMN
+385 
-391 DSVKVTGT
+391 
-399 VIENLTNKTLKAN
+399 LTNKTLKSN
-412 SSDQI
+412 STDQI

-429 ENVESTTNPAQ
+429 ENVESSANPAQ

-481 PQKLKEAYYDKLL
+481 PQKLKEAYYNKLL
-494 SYDAEGKMTEIDT
+494 SYDAEGNMTEIDT
-507 DKDGIPDWLERNMT
+507 DADGIPDWIEKNMT
-521 KIGSSLQN
+521 KIGSGLHN
-529 TDNDQLRKQKIH
+529 DDNDQLRTQKVR
-541 YHLGEADTTSL
+541 YHLGEADSGSL

-562 AKQAKEKEALST
+562 AKHAKEKEALST

-620 TPPSETHSVHIN
+620 TPSEPHSVHIN
-632 GKKWKSFGSQSH
+632 GKKWKTYGSQSH

-740 GEGVVKKPQYRGLS
+740 GEGVVEKPQYRGLS
-754 ESSLNVKDPHGDYKE
+754 ESSLNAKDPHGDYKE
-769 KSKALHQ
+769 KSKVLHQ

-785 GHVKQRKLDLDKEYS
+785 EHVKQRKLDLDKEYS
-800 KYQKEEVEP
+800 KYQKEEV
-809 IEEISQKL
+809 
-817 AGNYY
+817 
-822 GAATKKHIE
+822 
-831 KVGVK
+831 
-836 PNMYDRIEK
+836 
-845 DMGKKRK
+845 
-852 EGVDRAFARL
+852 
-862 TKEDV
+862 

-872 HIVHVDDGS
+872 HIVHVNDGS

-892 EHVMAGVKKHN
+892 EHVMAGVKKH
-903 GKFDGHS
+903 GGEFDGHS
-910 DKGAFFKFKSHSD
+910 DKGAYFKFKSHED
-923 AKNFV
+923 AKNFKRHV
-928 DHVKRSPHKTV
+928 DSCPHKTCD
-939 GADLHEEVIFE
+939 ADLHE
-950 AIDKEHPIAKEYES
+950 
-964 LKKQDIK
+964 
-971 TLRGMIS
+971 
-978 QQHKIVDTSE
+978 
-988 FKTKD
+988 
-993 HAASHILR
+993 
-1001 NRHGN
+1001 
-1006 KKVSAVFGLSEEQ
+1006 
-1019 FEEAYLQSADQKIG
+1019 AYLQAADKVIG
-1033 KDGKKHAARLIKI
+1033 KDGKKHASRLIKI

-1051 TNTRHKGYDA
+1051 TNTRQKGYDA

-1113 GVLNEVLSRIER
+1113 AVLNEVLSRIER

-1185 ERLEQRIAKMKPILN
+1185 ERLEQRIAKMKPVLN

-1213 EKQRLSHSTY
+1213 EKQRLSHSKY

>member
-153 SGMSGTKMREAA
+153 SGMSGTKMRDAA
-165 KAGKFSEF
+165 KAGKFNEF

-199 EPVKES
+199 EPIKES

-223 NVGDIVVSENKQC
+223 NVGDVVVSENKQC

-244 HLLLSEKGTDVKFTR
+244 HLLLSEEGTDVKFTR
-259 WIKDVYLP
+259 WIKDVSLP
-267 EDYGNPEDH
+267 AE
-276 GQVSW
+276 QV
-281 QGYTTKHFDLD
+281 Q
-292 TSVVDAF
+292 
-299 NNTIHS
+299 
-305 GEANSVDILHAIK
+305 E
-318 EVDEYLG
+318 E
-325 HMKAAIATR
+325 
-334 QASAEV
+334 
-340 VNNVKVHM
+340 
-348 ARARDHLANI
+348 
-358 GQAEHHDNYLKTH
+358 
-371 TDEIEK
+371 
-377 LASEYKDA
+377 
-385 GKEDMN
+385 
-391 DSVKVTGT
+391 
-399 VIENLTNKTLKAN
+399 LTNKTLKSN
-412 SSDQI
+412 STDQI

-429 ENVESTTNPAQ
+429 DNVESTTNPAQ

-466 KMATDVGIKFDTNLM
+466 KMATDVGIKFDANLI

-494 SYDAEGKMTEIDT
+494 SYDAEGKLTEIDT
-507 DKDGIPDWLERNMT
+507 DADSIPDWIEKNMT
-521 KIGSSLQN
+521 NIGSGLHN
-529 TDNDQLRKQKIH
+529 DDNHHLIKQKIK
-541 YHLGEADTTSL
+541 YHLGEADTGSL

-562 AKQAKEKEALST
+562 AKHAKEKEALST

-583 KEYEIDHDGKG
+583 KEYEISHDGKG

-620 TPPSETHSVHIN
+620 TPPSEPHSVHIN
-632 GKKWKSFGSQSH
+632 GKKWKTYGSQSH

-653 GATVHKEEYE
+653 GATVHKEEVKIDEISQKLAGDYYGAATKKHLDKVGMKPNMYGRIEKDMGKQRKAGVDRALDRVTGARKTNEDYE
-663 HILKA
+663 YIIQSI
-668 LDEALASTDKG
+668 DEALASTDKG

-699 QELIAMLGMD
+699 QELIDMLGMD
-709 ENLPEWVQSKI
+709 DNLPEWVQSKI

-731 DYLKSRSEL
+731 DYLKSRDEL
-740 GEGVVKKPQYRGLS
+740 GEEVATKPQYRGLS
-754 ESSLNVKDPHGDYKE
+754 ESALNAKDPHGDYKE

-785 GHVKQRKLDLDKEYS
+785 AHVTQRKLDLDKEYS
-800 KYQKEEVEP
+800 KYQKEEVE
-809 IEEISQKL
+809 L
-817 AGNYY
+817 
-822 GAATKKHIE
+822 
-831 KVGVK
+831 
-836 PNMYDRIEK
+836 D
-845 DMGKKRK
+845 
-852 EGVDRAFARL
+852 
-862 TKEDV
+862 
-867 KLVEE
+867 EE

-881 KYGEQPHDKDA
+881 KYGEQPHEKDV
-892 EHVMAGVKKHN
+892 EHVMSGAKKHN
-903 GKFDGHS
+903 GEFDGHS

-939 GADLHEEVIFE
+939 GADLHEE
-950 AIDKEHPIAKEYES
+950 
-964 LKKQDIK
+964 
-971 TLRGMIS
+971 
-978 QQHKIVDTSE
+978 
-988 FKTKD
+988 
-993 HAASHILR
+993 
-1001 NRHGN
+1001 
-1006 KKVSAVFGLSEEQ
+1006 Q
-1019 FEEAYLQSADQKIG
+1019 FEEGYLQSADKVVG
-1033 KDGKKHAARLIKI
+1033 KDGKKHTARLIKI

-1051 TNTRHKGYDA
+1051 TNARHKGFDA

-1079 EFQTW
+1079 GFQTW

-1093 DELAII
+1093 EELAII
-1099 DEETGEEIDTVVSE
+1099 DEETGEEIDDVVSE
-1113 GVLNEVLSRIER
+1113 GTLNEVLSRIER
-1125 IRAATRFARTKSKRM
+1125 IRAKTRFARTKSKRM

-1185 ERLEQRIAKMKPILN
+1185 ERLEQRIAKMKPVLN

-1223 TK
+1223 TKK

>member
-165 KAGKFSEF
+165 KAGKFNEF

-214 EKYFRGEIF
+214 ERYFRGEIF
-223 NVGDIVVSENKQC
+223 NVGDVVVSENKQC

-244 HLLLSEKGTDVKFTR
+244 HLLLSEEGTDVKFTR
-259 WIKDVYLP
+259 WIKDVSLP
-267 EDYGNPEDH
+267 AE
-276 GQVSW
+276 QV
-281 QGYTTKHFDLD
+281 Q
-292 TSVVDAF
+292 
-299 NNTIHS
+299 
-305 GEANSVDILHAIK
+305 E
-318 EVDEYLG
+318 E
-325 HMKAAIATR
+325 
-334 QASAEV
+334 
-340 VNNVKVHM
+340 
-348 ARARDHLANI
+348 
-358 GQAEHHDNYLKTH
+358 
-371 TDEIEK
+371 
-377 LASEYKDA
+377 
-385 GKEDMN
+385 
-391 DSVKVTGT
+391 
-399 VIENLTNKTLKAN
+399 LTNKTLKSN
-412 SSDQI
+412 STDQI

-429 ENVESTTNPAQ
+429 ENVESSANPAQ

-494 SYDAEGKMTEIDT
+494 SYDAEGRMTEIDT

-521 KIGSSLQN
+521 KIGSSLHN
-529 TDNDQLRKQKIH
+529 DENDQLRKQKIN
-541 YHLGEADTTSL
+541 YHLGEADTGNL

-562 AKQAKEKEALST
+562 AKHAKEKEALST

-620 TPPSETHSVHIN
+620 TPSEPHSVHIN
-632 GKKWKSFGSQSH
+632 GKKWKTYGSQSH

-663 HILKA
+663 HILNA

-699 QELIAMLGMD
+699 QELIDMLGMD
-709 ENLPEWVQSKI
+709 DNLPEWVQSKI

-731 DYLKSRSEL
+731 DYLKSRDEL
-740 GEGVVKKPQYRGLS
+740 GEAVNPAQQAAIAIAMKKAGKKPKYKGMNELS
-754 ESSLNVKDPHGDYKE
+754 TATLASYKQKAGADASAADKAGDYE
-769 KSKALHQ
+769 KGNKRFKGIIKAT
-776 LSMNKDVDQ
+776 NKQFD
-785 GHVKQRKLDLDKEYS
+785 
-800 KYQKEEVEP
+800 
-809 IEEISQKL
+809 
-817 AGNYY
+817 N
-822 GAATKKHIE
+822 
-831 KVGVK
+831 
-836 PNMYDRIEK
+836 
-845 DMGKKRK
+845 DMK
-852 EGVDRAFARL
+852 
-862 TKEDV
+862 KEDV

-872 HIVHVDDGS
+872 HIVHVNDGS

-892 EHVMAGVKKHN
+892 EHVMAGVKKH
-903 GKFDGHS
+903 GGEFDGHS
-910 DKGAFFKFKSHSD
+910 DKGAFFKFKSHED
-923 AKNFV
+923 AKNFKRHV
-928 DHVKRSPHKTV
+928 DSCPHKTCD
-939 GADLHEEVIFE
+939 ADLHE
-950 AIDKEHPIAKEYES
+950 
-964 LKKQDIK
+964 
-971 TLRGMIS
+971 G
-978 QQHKIVDTSE
+978 
-988 FKTKD
+988 
-993 HAASHILR
+993 
-1001 NRHGN
+1001 
-1006 KKVSAVFGLSEEQ
+1006 
-1019 FEEAYLQSADQKIG
+1019 YLQSADQKIG
-1033 KDGKKHAARLIKI
+1033 KDGKKHAARLIKV

-1099 DEETGEEIDTVVSE
+1099 DEETGEEIDTVVSESE